1 MLKHKG
7 VVRSMALSNADVTRD
22 MFFLPHD
29 VWNLSNKMAEDL
41 WQKREKD
48 AVSARMWKDKNPIW
62 VFYYQDHG
70 LLNLND
76 T

>member
-48 AVSARMWKDKNPIW
+48 AVSARRTLYGCFTTRIMD
-62 VFYYQDHG
+62 Y
-70 LLNLND
+70 
-76 T
+76 